1 VKSIDCVYHDAAE
14 RGNLLVALIPG
25 GGSLEYAGHL
35 LFGGTFPH
43 ARIFQLFVVECFR
56 NRGIARELIA
66 YLTNMLEQY
75 GYLSATATVAED
87 LIANGFWEKAG
98 FLVARQKPG
107 GITRKRLLNIRVKQ
121 LNSPTLFHPQLSST
135 VSDLGLVE
143 RLGTHAAVYAID
155 LNVFWDVVKRRPR
168 SEYAADVIGAA
179 FNKLIQVVVAQ
190 EFINELQR
198 TSKPEPTDPAL
209 EFALQFP
216 TLPEPDPTVLQQLLG
231 ELGSLVFPNRSREG
245 TLSRHDRSDL
255 VHLATAIHHGTTG
268 FVTSE
273 NALLRV
279 RDSLYNRYGIALLHV
294 KDFAA
299 LVKSTQVK
307 VSPLAA
313 QLSSE
318 TLRVWDS
325 LSADSD
331 VIRKFLDDSAAPA
344 AFQDDFLSAAIA
356 APARKRMIV
365 TSESAIVCLGS
376 WDAGAGLQ
384 NWAQVNLIANEDNP
398 AAEAALDCIL
408 GIICADTSRTGPV
421 QLRLCLPPGHVIA
434 RKVAYSH
441 GFRAVDSATA
451 ESVLQ
456 KICVGRPIHFD
467 NWPKIRMALR
477 HYAGLDFPEVLPTF
491 VAHDQQISFET
502 NDQRSRNVKLNDLE
516 KLLAPTLIILP
527 GRIGNIVPIRRMFA
541 DQLLGASPQLSLL
554 PRREAVLLSER
565 IYFSAARN
573 ASLLRAGA
581 PLLFYESGR
590 AGGRASVTAC
600 ARVVQTRV
608 LKKTDV
614 SAHLLRHGVLETDD
628 LEHLTA
634 TDSTSVTTFDNIMIL
649 DNPVPLERLRELGC
663 VDASNL
669 VCTRPIS
676 SEHLV
681 GVLKEGFSLG

>member
-1 VKSIDCVYHDAAE
+1 
-14 RGNLLVALIPG
+14 
-25 GGSLEYAGHL
+25 
-35 LFGGTFPH
+35 
-43 ARIFQLFVVECFR
+43 
-56 NRGIARELIA
+56 
-66 YLTNMLEQY
+66 
-75 GYLSATATVAED
+75 
-87 LIANGFWEKAG
+87 
-98 FLVARQKPG
+98 
-107 GITRKRLLNIRVKQ
+107 
-121 LNSPTLFHPQLSST
+121 
-135 VSDLGLVE
+135 
-143 RLGTHAAVYAID
+143 
-155 LNVFWDVVKRRPR
+155 
-168 SEYAADVIGAA
+168 
-179 FNKLIQVVVAQ
+179 
-190 EFINELQR
+190 
-198 TSKPEPTDPAL
+198 
-209 EFALQFP
+209 
-216 TLPEPDPTVLQQLLG
+216 
-231 ELGSLVFPNRSREG
+231 
-245 TLSRHDRSDL
+245 
-255 VHLATAIHHGTTG
+255 
-268 FVTSE
+268 
-273 NALLRV
+273 
-279 RDSLYNRYGIALLHV
+279 
-294 KDFAA
+294 
-299 LVKSTQVK
+299 
-307 VSPLAA
+307 
-313 QLSSE
+313 
-318 TLRVWDS
+318 
-325 LSADSD
+325 
-331 VIRKFLDDSAAPA
+331 
-344 AFQDDFLSAAIA
+344 
-356 APARKRMIV
+356 
-365 TSESAIVCLGS
+365 
-376 WDAGAGLQ
+376 
-384 NWAQVNLIANEDNP
+384 
-398 AAEAALDCIL
+398 
-408 GIICADTSRTGPV
+408 
-421 QLRLCLPPGHVIA
+421 
-434 RKVAYSH
+434 
-441 GFRAVDSATA
+441 
-451 ESVLQ
+451 
-456 KICVGRPIHFD
+456 
-467 NWPKIRMALR
+467 MALR